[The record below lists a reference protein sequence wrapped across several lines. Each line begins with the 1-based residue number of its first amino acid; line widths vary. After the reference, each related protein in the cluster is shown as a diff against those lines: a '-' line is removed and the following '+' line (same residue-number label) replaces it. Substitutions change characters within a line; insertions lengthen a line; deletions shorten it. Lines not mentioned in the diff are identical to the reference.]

1 MASEG
6 NNTNIKNSE
15 LRDVFLGTGVG
26 KYIKRAIKKTDNK
39 PIAGIS
45 ELHVVQKVKLKDK
58 IRGKLASIENESLRE
73 SVIEL
78 LEVTTLEGKYIKE
91 DLEVLGR
98 INPTVKRVYVE
109 MLMACVDEGLFDENE
124 MQLVENE
131 IAFMLSSIVDLNNV
145 NVMVK

>member
-58 IRGKLASIENESLRE
+58 IRGKLEHLA
-73 SVIEL
+73 V
-78 LEVTTLEGKYIKE
+78 
-91 DLEVLGR
+91 
-98 INPTVKRVYVE
+98 
-109 MLMACVDEGLFDENE
+109 F
-124 MQLVENE
+124 LVGDV
-131 IAFMLSSIVDLNNV
+131 FVCLC
-145 NVMVK
+145 